1 MRIQFSKF
9 YKLTIYL
16 MYYTTVFYHVYISG
30 LMFKPSD
37 MLLLDFPNFDN
48 QFSCANS
55 RGFQNNLV
63 IFTYTLISTKM
74 FVSFYALVKS

>member
-1 MRIQFSKF
+1 
-9 YKLTIYL
+9 
-16 MYYTTVFYHVYISG
+16 MYYTTVFYHVCISG

-37 MLLLDFPNFDN
+37 MLLSDFPNFDN
-48 QFSCANS
+48 QFACENS